1 MRAPDLP
8 LFVDIPLINAGGGL
22 SGQFTNITSD
32 YAFIDPNVSVSA
44 GGLSVSFGRN
54 TVSMVDIAVT
64 PNEQASAAAVDGL
77 PTTSPILQAVL
88 RLPDA
93 PEAVRTAFASLS
105 GESHAT
111 TATAMLD
118 SRFLMS
124 GISSHLRGDSQDTRV
139 GDTTVWIAGRSRPN
153 RIDGDSTANSVRRED
168 DGVMAGAERRIGERS
183 LIGVAVGNQDL
194 ESWSRAN
201 DDRADID
208 ATHVGVYAQAD
219 WSAFT
224 LQGGVDYADYRVDST
239 RRVILPGVMEER
251 LSSEYDATATT
262 VSLEAAWN
270 LQVGTAV
277 YSPFVAAAYTHL
289 KTDGFSERG
298 GIAGLSVDSA
308 KDEYT
313 TSTVGVRG
321 RWELGHQAGL
331 YASVGWRHA
340 YGDRQVQRSAGFIG
354 AGTSFSVHS
363 VTLAKNAVVG
373 EVGVSL
379 ITSPSSRMALSL
391 QGLNGDGQTAY
402 GGQVT
407 WGWSF

>member
-1 MRAPDLP
+1 
-8 LFVDIPLINAGGGL
+8 
-22 SGQFTNITSD
+22 
-32 YAFIDPNVSVSA
+32 
-44 GGLSVSFGRN
+44 
-54 TVSMVDIAVT
+54 
-64 PNEQASAAAVDGL
+64 
-77 PTTSPILQAVL
+77 
-88 RLPDA
+88 
-93 PEAVRTAFASLS
+93 
-105 GESHAT
+105 
-111 TATAMLD
+111 
-118 SRFLMS
+118 
-124 GISSHLRGDSQDTRV
+124 
-139 GDTTVWIAGRSRPN
+139 
-153 RIDGDSTANSVRRED
+153 
-168 DGVMAGAERRIGERS
+168 MAGAERRIGERS

-363 VTLAKNAVVG
+363 VTWPRMRWWAKWA
-373 EVGVSL
+373 
-379 ITSPSSRMALSL
+379 
-391 QGLNGDGQTAY
+391 
-402 GGQVT
+402 
-407 WGWSF
+407 